1 MSTRLLA
8 LPATDAAARAQVL
21 RRLELAVARRLDG
34 REAGEHATAS
44 YGPGSE
50 RAGARPYEAGDD
62 ARLVD
67 WNLTARSGSVWV
79 RQTEADRELE
89 TWVVADRSASLDFG
103 TALGEKRDVVLG
115 AVAAFGTLCVR
126 AGDRLG
132 LVVAGTDALTR
143 LPARRGRTAFL
154 AALATVHATPRTDGP
169 PAPGADLGSALRRLL
184 VSQPSRSRV
193 VVVSDFLG
201 DSDWRERLSALARRH
216 DVVAVHVT
224 DPRELELPAVG
235 ILAVV
240 DTETGQQ
247 RYVDAGSM
255 QLRAR
260 YAAAATERHRGIAHD
275 IERSGAA
282 YVHLSTDR
290 DWLTDIALFVTD
302 RARTRRARPS
312 ADAIARFAGG
322 ATR

>member
-1 MSTRLLA
+1 MSGPLLA
-8 LPATDAAARAQVL
+8 LPATDAAARAIVL
-21 RRLELAVARRLDG
+21 RRLELEVSRRLDG
-34 REAGEHATAS
+34 REAGEHATTA

-67 WNLTARSGSVWV
+67 WNLSARSGSVWV

-115 AVAAFGTLCVR
+115 AVAAFGTLTVR

-132 LVVAGTDALTR
+132 LVVAGTDAVR
-143 LPARRGRTAFL
+143 HLPARRGRTAFL
-154 AALATVHATPRTDGP
+154 AALATVHGTPRTDGP
-169 PAPGADLGSALRRLL
+169 PAAGADLGAALGRLL
-184 VSQPSRSRV
+184 VTQPSRSRV

-201 DSDWRERLSALARRH
+201 DPGWRDALRALARRH

-235 ILAVV
+235 VLAVV
-240 DTETGQQ
+240 DTESGRQ
-247 RYVDAGSM
+247 RYVDSGSAG
-255 QLRAR
+255 LRAR
-260 YAAAATERHRGIAHD
+260 YATAAAERHRGITHD
-275 IERSGAA
+275 IERTGAA

-290 DWLTDIALFVTD
+290 DWLTDVALFVTD
-302 RARTRRARPS
+302 RTRSRRARPS
-312 ADAIARFAGG
+312 ADAIARFAAG
-322 ATR
+322 AAR

>member
-1 MSTRLLA
+1 MSSDLHQLA
-8 LPATDAAARAQVL
+8 PTDAAARAVVL

-34 REAGEHATAS
+34 REAGEHATTA

-67 WNLTARSGSVWV
+67 WNLTARAGSVWV

-115 AVAAFGTLCVR
+115 AVAAFGTLTVR
-126 AGDRLG
+126 SGDRLG
-132 LVVAGTDALTR
+132 VVVAGTDTVTH

-154 AALATVHATPRTDGP
+154 AALATVHATPRHDGP
-169 PAPGADLGSALRRLL
+169 PAAGADLGAALRRLL
-184 VSQPSRSRV
+184 VAQPSRSRV

-201 DSDWRERLSALARRH
+201 DAGWQDPLRALARRH

-235 ILAVV
+235 IFAVV
-240 DTETGQQ
+240 DAETGRQ
-247 RYVDAGSM
+247 RYVDSSAA
-255 QLRAR
+255 LRAR
-260 YAAAATERHRGIAHD
+260 YAAAAAERHDGIRHD
-275 IERSGAA
+275 IERSGAT

-290 DWLTDIALFVTD
+290 DWLTDVVLFVTD
-302 RARTRRARPS
+302 RGRQRRSRPA
-312 ADAIARFAGG
+312 ADAIARFAVG
-322 ATR
+322 ASR